1 MADCPVALKKEENGD
16 GDESSTGDVAE
27 FLEEDEGTSATP
39 YTAPYATEMDKIV
52 KKAKRKKK
60 VVNF

>member
-1 MADCPVALKKEENGD
+1 MIL
-16 GDESSTGDVAE
+16 GDELSTGDVAE
-27 FLEEDEGTSATP
+27 FLEEDEGTSSTP
-39 YTAPYATEMDKIV
+39 NTAPHAFEMDKIV